1 MQGSN
6 FDGSTQR
13 QIPRESYE
21 RGEELQTRARNK
33 NIVVNFVQLQE
44 EEKIMKKYIYLGL
57 FIPVILVSGCLELPM
72 IKSSPKKTEQGLYTK
87 VPKAMQAG
95 VREAEYDLKKA
106 KAQVDLAS
114 EKVKL
119 AQMRKDMA
127 ILEKDYADFEMKMA
141 ETLVKE
147 AEVELE
153 RKKLEAVDNSNLGD
167 KEDNIKRIA
176 NLKKQELNVESEN
189 IQIKAELDI
198 LNMKIKKLAKEIKAK
213 KTQLAKK
220 K

>member
-1 MQGSN
+1 M
-6 FDGSTQR
+6 
-13 QIPRESYE
+13 
-21 RGEELQTRARNK
+21 RGRGGLQTRARSK
-33 NIVVNFVQLQE
+33 NIVINFVQLQE

-57 FIPVILVSGCLELPM
+57 FIPIILVSGCLELPM

-106 KAQVDLAS
+106 KAQVELAS

-119 AQMRKDMA
+119 AEMREEMA
-127 ILEKDYADFEMKMA
+127 TLEKNYADREMQMA
-141 ETLVKE
+141 EILVKE
-147 AEVELE
+147 VELKLE

-167 KEDNIKRIA
+167 KENNIKRIA
-176 NLKKQELNVESEN
+176 DLKKQELGVESEQ
-189 IQIKAELDI
+189 IQIKSELDI
-198 LNMKIKKLAKEIKAK
+198 LDMKIKKLAKEITQR

>member
-1 MQGSN
+1 
-6 FDGSTQR
+6 
-13 QIPRESYE
+13 
-21 RGEELQTRARNK
+21 
-33 NIVVNFVQLQE
+33 
-44 EEKIMKKYIYLGL
+44 MKKYIYLGL
-57 FIPVILVSGCLELPM
+57 FIPIILVSGCLELPM

-106 KAQVDLAS
+106 KAQVELAS

-119 AQMRKDMA
+119 AEMREEMA
-127 ILEKDYADFEMKMA
+127 TLEKNYADREMQMA
-141 ETLVKE
+141 EILVKE
-147 AEVELE
+147 VELKLE

-167 KEDNIKRIA
+167 KENNIKRIA
-176 NLKKQELNVESEN
+176 DLKKQELGVESEQ
-189 IQIKAELDI
+189 IQIKSELDI
-198 LNMKIKKLAKEIKAK
+198 LDMKIKKLAKEITQR